1 VGVDVAEALGVP
13 VAGVVLG
20 RPVSAVWNVVEGE
33 RFGTRAGAHVA
44 DRRAHL
50 LAEAQREL
58 AVVLALWRL
67 TWVASEPIGHLTL
80 RYPRRSAP
88 NLPRPATFQR
98 RSRRTRRASRGVD
111 AARTVT
117 TASAVQTSGSDAE
130 RSSSAWPRYVAAA
143 VIGRLPRTEV
153 QA

>member
-1 VGVDVAEALGVP
+1 VVGVDVAEALGVP
-13 VAGVVLG
+13 VARVVLG

-33 RFGTRAGAHVA
+33 RVGARAGAHVA

-50 LAEAQREL
+50 LADAQREL

-88 NLPRPATFQR
+88 NLPRPATSAPFAAHAAGEQGRGR
-98 RSRRTRRASRGVD
+98 REDGDDGERGPD
-111 AARTVT
+111 
-117 TASAVQTSGSDAE
+117 E
-130 RSSSAWPRYVAAA
+130 RVGCR
-143 VIGRLPRTEV
+143 
-153 QA
+153 